1 MASVDRINSEIAQL
15 EQATQAIAQEFRDAY
30 TQYLTVLAKATQQQL
45 ILACFRLCTQGYPDR
60 FLKLSFSERQTLQQA
75 LQQVGQGAIEQLM
88 LPLQAPSDEVE
99 EAAVEDDELED
110 DELEGMSIDLPDA
123 PPTNELEEMLMGSQA
138 ERDRAAIDADSG
150 EADEAESESEDEDEF
165 EDEFEIAIVQLNFD
179 QPIPPGAL
187 QQWREG
193 VEANVAIVLRSI
205 SQAANH
211 LLHQAQIVP
220 KSLPPVLEVA
230 AAGIMAES
238 PSTTPNLLNLLI
250 ETGGEDEAKMTQ
262 IIAIRLRLAEIE
274 FAEPGLATGR
284 SQIRSLAARLQQLER
299 NYRKKQRDRAVAEA
313 EAAWRTAWFEE

>member
-1 MASVDRINSEIAQL
+1 MPSVDRINSEIVQI

-30 TQYLTVLAKATQQQL
+30 TQYLTVLAKAAQQQL

-60 FLKLSFSERQTLQQA
+60 FLNLPFQERQMLQQA
-75 LQQVGQGAIEQLM
+75 LRQVGAGAIEQLM
-88 LPLQAPSDEVE
+88 LPLQEPSEEAEEAEEVE
-99 EAAVEDDELED
+99 EAEQAENDDLEEMLLD
-110 DELEGMSIDLPDA
+110 PPQAA
-123 PPTNELEEMLMGSQA
+123 PPRNELEEMLFAPTEG
-138 ERDRAAIDADSG
+138 DRAAAEAEASEADS
-150 EADEAESESEDEDEF
+150 AAEDEF
-165 EDEFEIAIVQLNFD
+165 DDEEFEIAIVQLRFD
-179 QPIPPGAL
+179 QPIPPKAL

-250 ETGGEDEAKMTQ
+250 ETGEQDEAKMTQ

-274 FAEPGLATGR
+274 FAEPGLATAR
-284 SQIRSLAARLQQLER
+284 SQLRSLSARLQQLER
-299 NYRKKQRDRAVAEA
+299 NYRKKQRDRSVAEA